1 MHRFIALALFLA
13 LTACV
18 SASHNSLVE
27 RGEAGDA
34 AAQFELGKSYARG
47 AGVKQD
53 FAIAENWFA
62 KAAVTDPVYIGRIID
77 FYGDDLGD
85 LERSVAWLGEKF
97 NHLLART
104 QSTYRFLG
112 CLFTDKSQSRPVNQF
127 ARRLAAADLG
137 EEGAKRAARFWYL
150 RATETERMAANALA
164 DRCVKS
170 VREGVAKMERL
181 KLNFR

>member
-77 FYGDDLGD
+77 FYGDDFGD
-85 LERSVAWLGEKF
+85 LERSVAWLGENSTTYWPEPRAHTASSVAFLPIKASPAWSISS
-97 NHLLART
+97 HAGLPPPTLAKKA
-104 QSTYRFLG
+104 QSG
-112 CLFTDKSQSRPVNQF
+112 
-127 ARRLAAADLG
+127 RRASG
-137 EEGAKRAARFWYL
+137 I
-150 RATETERMAANALA
+150 
-164 DRCVKS
+164 
-170 VREGVAKMERL
+170 
-181 KLNFR
+181 